1 MTEKTQ
7 KYLSD
12 VLLAIEAIE
21 DFAKDIATYL
31 EYQQDAKS
39 KSAIERQLII
49 IGEAL
54 NQIRKEDEIQISNT
68 DEIVG
73 FRNRLVHAYD
83 HIDSNIVWLIL
94 KRHLPSLKQEVTK
107 HIESI

>member
-1 MTEKTQ
+1 
-7 KYLSD
+7 
-12 VLLAIEAIE
+12 
-21 DFAKDIATYL
+21 
-31 EYQQDAKS
+31 
-39 KSAIERQLII
+39 LII

-54 NQIRKEDEIQISNT
+54 NQIRKEDEILITNT

-83 HIDSNIVWLIL
+83 LIDSNIVWLIL

-107 HIESI
+107 YIESI

>member
-1 MTEKTQ
+1 MTEITQ

-12 VLLAIEAIE
+12 VILSIEMIE
-21 DFAKDIATYL
+21 DFAKDIENYAQ
-31 EYQQDAKS
+31 YQQDAKS

-54 NQIRKEDEIQISNT
+54 NHIKKENEVEIPNT
-68 DEIVG
+68 NEIIG

-83 HIDSNIVWLIL
+83 YIDSNIVWLIL
-94 KRHLPSLKQEVTK
+94 KRYLPLLKQEVAK

>member
-21 DFAKDIATYL
+21 DFAKDIGTYS

-54 NQIRKEDEIQISNT
+54 NQIRKEDEVEITNT

-94 KRHLPSLKQEVTK
+94 KKHLPLLKKEVSK
-107 HIESI
+107 FHE